1 MRNKIIYCL
10 NFIWASFVAF
20 SFPFCFAWIFLDITG
35 HAKGYSY
42 NLGPEKDVSI
52 MLGCIEL
59 LIWFILAAPSN
70 IYVFNKTEKKGKR
83 YLFIPIILYIVLAVI
98 CIYLMGGLSA
108 YIKGVFNV

>member
-10 NFIWASFVAF
+10 NFIWAGFVAF

-42 NLGPEKDVSI
+42 DLGPEKDVSI

-59 LIWFILAAPSN
+59 LIWLVLAVPSN
-70 IYVFNKTEKKGKR
+70 VYVFLKTAKKGKQ
-83 YLFIPIILYIVLAVI
+83 YLLIPIMLYIVLAII
-98 CIYLMGGLSA
+98 CISQMGGFSA
-108 YIKGVFNV
+108 YIKEVFNI